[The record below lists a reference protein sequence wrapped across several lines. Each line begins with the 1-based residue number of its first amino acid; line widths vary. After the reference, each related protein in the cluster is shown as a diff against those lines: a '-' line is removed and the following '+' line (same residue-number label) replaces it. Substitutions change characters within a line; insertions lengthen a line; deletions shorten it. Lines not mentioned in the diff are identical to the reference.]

1 MVIQVEVADI
11 NDDNFYDIVC
21 ANINAPNT
29 IFYGDKSL
37 NYNTSDQFD
46 KGNDLSY
53 SLDVGDFDN
62 DGDPDIVVGNSKSPN
77 SVFFN
82 LGKKGWK
89 KELIK
94 KENFN
99 TYDIKAFDING
110 DSFLDIIESNSDD
123 LNYYYINKKR

>member
-1 MVIQVEVADI
+1 M
-11 NDDNFYDIVC
+11 
-21 ANINAPNT
+21 
-29 IFYGDKSL
+29 

-82 LGKKGWK
+82 LGKKGWR

-123 LNYYYINKKR
+123 LNYYYINKNR